1 MEFRILGPL
10 EIVDDGRSL
19 ALKGSKKRAL
29 LAILLL
35 HANEVVSRERLIED
49 LWGERRPETAATAL
63 QGYVSQLRKTLE
75 PDSRRNPSVLVTRA
89 PGYELRVDAESLD
102 LKRFQLLA
110 ERGARALASGDTDTA
125 AATLD
130 EALSLWRG
138 QPLAEFAAV
147 PFALIETLRLD
158 ELRLSATEDRVEA
171 DLALG
176 RHGSLIGELETLVAE
191 HPHRERLCGYLM
203 LALYRSGRQ
212 AEALDVYQRTRRA
225 LVEELGIEPGPMLQ
239 QRERAIL
246 NHDPSLELP
255 PQVGPESAPE
265 PVGADS
271 RERPRRRLWRALVV
285 AVLVITAA
293 VGVVAFAVRGE
304 SGETLL
310 APNSVGFVDADAGRI
325 TRSFPVGREPSALT
339 VASDSVWVAN
349 YRDQTVTRID
359 PETGRTATIPVG
371 GHPTGI
377 TFYRDKVWVWT
388 LEELLVGVDPR
399 FDAADSPIRLAVGG
413 SPRFARTRDPG
424 RIAAGGGYLWVTA
437 PGTTVIRIEPDD
449 PESRLSIIPDLGT
462 NGPLAYGARELWA
475 AGSGFVFPITP
486 ETGIPRSGTAVGGV
500 VHGIAWGDGVWVVSG
515 GPARASGVAPALRRV
530 DPRTGLLE
538 TTIAVGERATGI
550 AVGAGSTW
558 VASTSHDQG
567 AVYRID
573 PAENRVVDTIRVG
586 AIPTSVAA
594 DSDGVWVA
602 VR

>member
-10 EIVDDGRSL
+10 EIVDDGRTL

-35 HANEVVSRERLIED
+35 HANEVVSRERLLED

-63 QGYVSQLRKTLE
+63 HGYVSQLRKTLE
-75 PDSRRNPSVLVTRA
+75 PDSRRDHSVLVTRA
-89 PGYELRVDAESLD
+89 PGYELRLDAESLD
-102 LKRFQLLA
+102 LKRFQRLA
-110 ERGARALASGDTDTA
+110 ERGKRALASGDTDTA
-125 AATLD
+125 AATLE

-138 QPLAEFAAV
+138 QPLAEFATT
-147 PFALIETLRLD
+147 PFALIETLRLE

-176 RHGSLIGELETLVAE
+176 RHASLVAELETLVAE
-191 HPHRERLCGYLM
+191 HPHRERLCAYLM

-225 LVEELGIEPGPMLQ
+225 LVEELGIEPGTMLQ
-239 QRERAIL
+239 QLERAIL

-255 PQVGPESAPE
+255 PHARRESTPPGPVS
-265 PVGADS
+265 DD
-271 RERPRRRLWRALVV
+271 RERARWRLWRALVV
-285 AVLVITAA
+285 GVLVITAA
-293 VGVVAFAVRGE
+293 LGVAAFAFRGGE
-304 SGETLL
+304 SGPTLP
-310 APNSVGFVDADAGRI
+310 PNSVGFVDADSGRL
-325 TRSFPVGREPSALT
+325 TRSFRVGREPSALT
-339 VASDSVWVAN
+339 VASASVWVAN

-359 PETGRTATIPVG
+359 RETGTTATIPVG

-377 TFYRDKVWVWT
+377 TSYRGKVWVWT
-388 LEELLVGVDPR
+388 LEELLVGIDPR
-399 FDAADSPIRLAVGG
+399 FDAADDPIHLAVGG
-413 SPRFARTRDPG
+413 SPRFVRTRDPG

-437 PGTTVIRIEPDD
+437 PGTTVIRVEPDH
-449 PESRLSIIPDLGT
+449 PRRRLSIIPDVGT
-462 NGPLAYGARELWA
+462 NGPLAYGERELWV

-500 VHGIAWGDGVWVVSG
+500 VHGIAWGEGVWVVSG

-538 TTIAVGERATGI
+538 TTIAVGERAIGI
-550 AVGAGSTW
+550 AVAAGSTW
-558 VASTSHDQG
+558 VASTNDDRG
-567 AVYRID
+567 AVYRVD
-573 PAENRVVDTIRVG
+573 PVENRVVDTIPVG
-586 AIPTSVAA
+586 AIPTSIAA
-594 DSDGVWVA
+594 DSGGVWVA